1 MINQI
6 KSFFKLKMHKM
17 EWRRKNLGNFTT
29 AETKFVI
36 ENVTVGDY
44 TYGPLNIDH
53 YYLPAKLTIG
63 RYCSIA
69 KDVRF
74 MLGGNHGTRAI
85 TTYPFGPRVYE
96 QKTGGG
102 VPLKW
107 KVNIVVEDDV
117 WIGQGALVLP
127 GVTIG
132 RGCIIG
138 ARSVVTKDVP
148 PYSIYAGTRIVRKR
162 FSDKVIERL
171 MSLDYRSINHT
182 QMDEFADLWDE
193 DLTEE
198 NMERII
204 AAFQDGK

>member
-1 MINQI
+1 MLSGI
-6 KSFFKLKMHKM
+6 KENVRKWKNRRQ
-17 EWRRKNLGNFTT
+17 WRKRNPRNYTT
-29 AETKFVI
+29 AETSFRMV
-36 ENVTVGDY
+36 NLSVGDY

-74 MLGGNHGTRAI
+74 MLGGNHGTKSI
-85 TTYPFGPRVYE
+85 TTYPFGPRVYGT
-96 QKTGGG
+96 KFGGT
-102 VPLKW
+102 LKW
-107 KVNIVVEDDV
+107 KVDIVVEDDV

-148 PYSIYAGTRIVRKR
+148 PYSVYAGTRIVRKR
-162 FSDKVIERL
+162 FSDQIIERL
-171 MSLDYRSINHT
+171 MLLDYRTINHT
-182 QMDEFADLWDE
+182 QWDEFADLWDE

-204 AAFQDGK
+204 AAFQGGK